1 MTICGQSREISVG
14 ILSVVVFQIRFCASF
29 EAPGRGELLAAT

>member
-14 ILSVVVFQIRFCASF
+14 ILSVVVFQFDF
-29 EAPGRGELLAAT
+29 APRLRRQAGGNF